1 MAFMA
6 TSELPDRSVRPGAR
20 ASARLLR
27 ALCCAL
33 LVLGCGAVAAQP
45 NQRIVLA
52 DRIVAVVNNE
62 VITQRGLDE
71 RVDVV
76 IRQMQ
81 RNGTRVP
88 PREVIEPQVLERMI
102 TDQAQLQFARESGVR
117 VEDAAID
124 AAIARIAENNKLG
137 VEEFRAALARDNIPY
152 DRFREDIRAEML
164 LSRLRERE
172 VAQRVQVSESEID
185 NFLAERQGGADEA
198 NVEYHLSHIL
208 VRVPEQ
214 ASPEQIEQRA
224 GRAQEALKRARA
236 GEDFA
241 QLAVTY
247 SDAQDGLKGGDMGW
261 RGPDKLPELFVRA
274 VAKVRAGEVSDIV
287 RSPAGFHI
295 LKVQERRGGD
305 RLEPVSVQQTHARHI
320 LIRTNELVSE
330 TDARRK
336 LGVLR
341 ERIVQGAS
349 FEELAR
355 LNSDDASAGRGGD
368 LGWVL
373 QGDTVPEFQR
383 AMNALQPGEISEPI
397 KSPFGYHLIQ
407 VVERRMADVGGDRR
421 RLEARRILHE
431 RKAEEAYQ
439 EWVRQLR
446 DRAFVE
452 YRLEDR

>member
-6 TSELPDRSVRPGAR
+6 TSDFSHPVAQGGRTA
-20 ASARLLR
+20 ARLCR
-27 ALCCAL
+27 ACGLAIL
-33 LVLGCGAVAAQP
+33 LICGSVAFAQP
-45 NQRIVLA
+45 GQRIVLA

-71 RVDVV
+71 RVNVV
-76 IRQMQ
+76 IRQLQ

-88 PREVIEPQVLERMI
+88 SRDVMERQVLERMI

-124 AAIARIAENNKLG
+124 AAIARIAENNKLS
-137 VEEFRAALARDNIPY
+137 VEEFRAALTRDGIPY
-152 DRFREDIRAEML
+152 DRFREDVRAEML

-172 VAQRVQVSESEID
+172 VGHRVQVSESEID
-185 NFLAERQGGADEA
+185 NFLAEHQGGGDEA
-198 NVEYHLSHIL
+198 NVEFHLSHIL

-214 ASPEQIEQRA
+214 ASAAQVEQRVR
-224 GRAQEALKRARA
+224 RAQEALKRARA

-274 VAKVRAGEVSDIV
+274 VAKVRPGEVSDIV

-295 LKVQERRGGD
+295 LKVHQRRGGD
-305 RLEPVSVQQTHARHI
+305 RTESVSVEQTHARHI
-320 LIRTNELVSE
+320 LVRTNELVSE
-330 TDARRK
+330 TEARRK

-355 LNSDDASAGRGGD
+355 LNSDDATAARGGD

-407 VVERRMADVGGDRR
+407 VVERRMADVSGDRR
-421 RLEARRILHE
+421 RLEARRILRE

-452 YRLEDR
+452 YRLEER

>member
-1 MAFMA
+1 MA
-6 TSELPDRSVRPGAR
+6 TSELPDRGAGID
-20 ASARLLR
+20 ARRSPARRLR
-27 ALCCAL
+27 AFCCAL
-33 LVLGCGAVAAQP
+33 LLLGCGAAAAQAD
-45 NQRIVLA
+45 QRVVLA

-71 RVDVV
+71 RVNVI
-76 IRQMQ
+76 IRQLQ
-81 RNGTRVP
+81 RNGTSMP
-88 PREVIEPQVLERMI
+88 PREVIERQVLERMI

-124 AAIARIAENNKLG
+124 AAIARIAENNKLS

-172 VAQRVQVSESEID
+172 VANRVQVSESEID
-185 NFLAERQGGADEA
+185 NFLDERQGGTDEA
-198 NVEYHLSHIL
+198 NVEYHLAHIL

-224 GRAQEALKRARA
+224 RRAQEALKRARA

-274 VAKVRAGEVSDIV
+274 VAKVRAGEVSEIV

-295 LKVQERRGGD
+295 LKVQERRGGN
-305 RLEPVSVQQTHARHI
+305 RLEPISVEQTHARHI

-341 ERIVQGAS
+341 ERIVQGAN

-355 LNSDDASAGRGGD
+355 LNSDDASATRGGD

-407 VVERRMADVGGDRR
+407 VVDRRMADVSGDRR
-421 RLEARRILHE
+421 RREARRILHE

-452 YRLEDR
+452 YRLEER